1 MHFIQPYLYRLLAI
15 FFMLCPLM
23 GSNAI
28 AQAYPTKPVK
38 IIVPFPPGAGV
49 DIVTRLFA
57 NKLSIAMGQQFVI
70 ENRSGAGGNIGAAE
84 AVRAVPDGYTLL
96 AAPSSVALSQSLYK
110 NLSFNTEK
118 DFKAAGLMAS
128 VPFVLVVHPSVPAK
142 SLSELITLAKSKP
155 GLLTYAS
162 TGNGSSPQL
171 TAEMFKAQAHID
183 IQHVPYRGSAPALND
198 LMAGQVTM
206 MFANALSVLPHIQSG
221 GLRALAITGL
231 QSNASLPEVPTMS
244 KAGLPNFESE
254 TWFAL
259 LTPTGTPSN
268 IIQSLN
274 TKLVDI
280 SQQADIQSNLM
291 KQGATP
297 KSGSPAQ
304 VDAFL
309 KSEIDKYSKIIKNSG
324 IQID

>member
-1 MHFIQPYLYRLLAI
+1 
-15 FFMLCPLM
+15 
-23 GSNAI
+23 
-28 AQAYPTKPVK
+28 
-38 IIVPFPPGAGV
+38 
-49 DIVTRLFA
+49 
-57 NKLSIAMGQQFVI
+57 
-70 ENRSGAGGNIGAAE
+70 
-84 AVRAVPDGYTLL
+84 
-96 AAPSSVALSQSLYK
+96 
-110 NLSFNTEK
+110 
-118 DFKAAGLMAS
+118 
-128 VPFVLVVHPSVPAK
+128 VPAK
-142 SLSELITLAKSKP
+142 SLAELIALAKSKP

-206 MFANALSVLPHIQSG
+206 MFANMLSVLPHIQAGS
-221 GLRALAITGL
+221 LRALAVTGL
-231 QSNASLPEVPTMS
+231 QSNTSLPEVPTIS

-268 IIQSLN
+268 IIQTLN
-274 TKLVDI
+274 TKLVEV
-280 SQQADIQSNLM
+280 SQQSDTQSNLM

-297 KSGSPAQ
+297 KTGSPAQ

>member
-1 MHFIQPYLYRLLAI
+1 MNLIKPHLYRLLAI
-15 FFMLCPLM
+15 FCILYPMM
-23 GSNAI
+23 VSNAI
-28 AQAYPTKPVK
+28 AQGYPTKPVK

-49 DIVTRLFA
+49 DIVTRLVA
-57 NKLSIAMGQQFVI
+57 TKLSLAVGQQFII

-84 AVRAVPDGYTLL
+84 AARAAPDGYTLL
-96 AAPSSVALSQSLYK
+96 AAPSSIALSQSLYK

-118 DFKAAGLMAS
+118 DFKAVGLMAS
-128 VPFVLVVHPSVPAK
+128 VPFVLVVNPTVPAK
-142 SLSELITLAKSKP
+142 SLSELIALAKSKP
-155 GLLTYAS
+155 GILTYAS

-171 TAEMFKAQAHID
+171 TAEMFKAQAQVD

-198 LMAGQVTM
+198 LMAGQVSM
-206 MFANALSVLPHIQSG
+206 MFANVLSVLPHIQSG
-221 GLRALAITGL
+221 SLRALAVTGL
-231 QSNASLPEVPTMS
+231 QSNASLPEIPTMS

-259 LTPTGTPSN
+259 LTPTGTPNN
-268 IIQSLN
+268 IIQTLN
-274 TKLVDI
+274 VKLVEVT
-280 SQQADIQSNLM
+280 QQADTQSNLM

-297 KSGSPAQ
+297 KTGSPAQ

-309 KSEIDKYSKIIKNSG
+309 KSEIEKYNKIIKNSG